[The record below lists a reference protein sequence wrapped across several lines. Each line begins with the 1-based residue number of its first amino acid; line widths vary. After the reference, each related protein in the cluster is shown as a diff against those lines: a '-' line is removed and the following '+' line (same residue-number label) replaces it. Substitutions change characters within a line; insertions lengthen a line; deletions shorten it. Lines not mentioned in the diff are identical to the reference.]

1 MSEEENAIMAER
13 GETGKAIGGQVGEKA
28 GGQAGAAVG
37 GYFGGPLGAA
47 IGQYVGEKVGKE
59 IGEKVG
65 DKAEEELKDLVSG
78 DKKSGGGGCSGGSA
92 SGDQSSDSVPG
103 TSPSSLGDVNIEDL
117 DMSTNQMCKK
127 TYTVFRAIPKT
138 YPWPQAQRD
147 NVSDQFT
154 PQDGSMIGMK
164 AVGGYYGDDYYDTD
178 GNATLIKSERI
189 VYNSEEMQFI
199 AVTTKDGHVFYVLIN
214 YSAENAE
221 DQVFFLNKVDDYD
234 LYALLYAGA
243 EDNDEKKKITPE
255 QAAQAAE
262 KANGRVQ
269 SGDGAD
275 TADTEETAEDG
286 EDATDSA
293 AQAKP
298 VPMNKNSMML
308 VFGAIALIGV
318 GGAGFFI
325 MKKKNG
331 GGNSKSA
338 MQDEPEYDDDNEIT
352 EDEDDMKFYD
362 DQDDEI

>member
-1 MSEEENAIMAER
+1 MKARFFSAMLAAFMLATASVGGITASAAER
-13 GETGKAIGGQVGEKA
+13 ASAGEDTAETT
-28 GGQAGAAVG
+28 AVD
-37 GYFGGPLGAA
+37 
-47 IGQYVGEKVGKE
+47 E
-59 IGEKVG
+59 
-65 DKAEEELKDLVSG
+65 DS
-78 DKKSGGGGCSGGSA
+78 SA
-92 SGDQSSDSVPG
+92 DTTETTTESSDTEE
-103 TSPSSLGDVNIEDL
+103 TSS
-117 DMSTNQMCKK
+117 
-127 TYTVFRAIPKT
+127 
-138 YPWPQAQRD
+138 
-147 NVSDQFT
+147 VSDESDEMEKFREVMGELAENGT
-154 PQDGSMIGMK
+154 TEVAPD
-164 AVGGYYGDDYYDTD
+164 YYGDSYYDTD

-243 EDNDEKKKITPE
+243 EESDDKKKITPE

-308 VFGAIALIGV
+308 VLGALALIGV

-331 GGNSKSA
+331 GSSKSA
-338 MQDEPEYDDDNEIT
+338 MQVEPEYDDEAEIT
-352 EDEDDMKFYD
+352 EDDEDEMNFYD
-362 DQDDEI
+362 HQDDEE

>member
-1 MSEEENAIMAER
+1 M
-13 GETGKAIGGQVGEKA
+13 KARFFSAMLAAFMLATASVGGITASAAEKA
-28 GGQAGAAVG
+28 SAGEDTAETTAVVEDSS
-37 GYFGGPLGAA
+37 ADTTETTA
-47 IGQYVGEKVGKE
+47 
-59 IGEKVG
+59 
-65 DKAEEELKDLVSG
+65 DTEET
-78 DKKSGGGGCSGGSA
+78 
-92 SGDQSSDSVPG
+92 SS
-103 TSPSSLGDVNIEDL
+103 
-117 DMSTNQMCKK
+117 
-127 TYTVFRAIPKT
+127 
-138 YPWPQAQRD
+138 
-147 NVSDQFT
+147 VSDDNTDDMEKFREVMSDLAEAGT
-154 PQDGSMIGMK
+154 TEVAPD
-164 AVGGYYGDDYYDTD
+164 YYGDDYYDTD

-214 YSAENAE
+214 YSAENDE

-243 EDNDEKKKITPE
+243 EDDDEKKKITPE

-269 SGDGAD
+269 SGDGGD
-275 TADTEETAEDG
+275 TADTAEASEDG
-286 EDATDSA
+286 EDVTDSA

-298 VPMNKNSMML
+298 VPMSKNSMML
-308 VFGAIALIGV
+308 VLGAIALIGV

-331 GGNSKSA
+331 DSSKTA

-362 DQDDEI
+362 DQDNEI

>member
-1 MSEEENAIMAER
+1 MKARFFSAVLAAMMLACASVGITASAKEAEQAVSADVAETTSADHSEDDSSETETDESANGAEVTT
-13 GETGKAIGGQVGEKA
+13 ET
-28 GGQAGAAVG
+28 
-37 GYFGGPLGAA
+37 
-47 IGQYVGEKVGKE
+47 
-59 IGEKVG
+59 
-65 DKAEEELKDLVSG
+65 
-78 DKKSGGGGCSGGSA
+78 
-92 SGDQSSDSVPG
+92 SS
-103 TSPSSLGDVNIEDL
+103 
-117 DMSTNQMCKK
+117 
-127 TYTVFRAIPKT
+127 
-138 YPWPQAQRD
+138 
-147 NVSDQFT
+147 VSDDKSDDMEKFREVMGELAENGT
-154 PQDGSMIGMK
+154 TEVAPD
-164 AVGGYYGDDYYDTD
+164 YYGDDYYDTD

-243 EDNDEKKKITPE
+243 EDDDEKKKITPE

-269 SGDGAD
+269 SVDGAD
-275 TADTEETAEDG
+275 IADTEETAEDG

-331 GGNSKSA
+331 GNSKSA
-338 MQDEPEYDDDNEIT
+338 MQVEPEYDDDNEIT
-352 EDEDDMKFYD
+352 EDEMNFYD
-362 DQDDEI
+362 NMEDDE

>member
-1 MSEEENAIMAER
+1 M
-13 GETGKAIGGQVGEKA
+13 KARFFSAVLAAMMLACASVGITA
-28 GGQAGAAVG
+28 S
-37 GYFGGPLGAA
+37 
-47 IGQYVGEKVGKE
+47 
-59 IGEKVG
+59 
-65 DKAEEELKDLVSG
+65 AEEAEQAVSA
-78 DKKSGGGGCSGGSA
+78 DVAETTSA
-92 SGDQSSDSVPG
+92 DHSEDDSSKTETDESANGAEVTTE
-103 TSPSSLGDVNIEDL
+103 TSS
-117 DMSTNQMCKK
+117 
-127 TYTVFRAIPKT
+127 
-138 YPWPQAQRD
+138 
-147 NVSDQFT
+147 VSDDKSDDMEKFREAMGELAENGT
-154 PQDGSMIGMK
+154 TEVAPD
-164 AVGGYYGDDYYDTD
+164 YYGDSYYDTD

-243 EDNDEKKKITPE
+243 EDDDEKKKITPE

-269 SGDGAD
+269 SGGGAD
-275 TADTEETAEDG
+275 TADTEESAEDG
-286 EDATDSA
+286 DDATDA
-293 AQAKP
+293 QVQAKP
-298 VPMNKNSMML
+298 VPMSKNSMML

-318 GGAGFFI
+318 GGAGFFL

-331 GGNSKSA
+331 GSSKTA
-338 MQDEPEYDDDNEIT
+338 MQVEPEYDDDNEIT

>member
-1 MSEEENAIMAER
+1 M
-13 GETGKAIGGQVGEKA
+13 KARFFSAMLAAFMLATASVGGITASAAEKA
-28 GGQAGAAVG
+28 TAAEDSAVTT
-37 GYFGGPLGAA
+37 AVDEDSSA
-47 IGQYVGEKVGKE
+47 DITETTA
-59 IGEKVG
+59 
-65 DKAEEELKDLVSG
+65 DTAE
-78 DKKSGGGGCSGGSA
+78 
-92 SGDQSSDSVPG
+92 SSDTEETSSVSEDNTDDMEKFREVMSDLAEAG
-103 TSPSSLGDVNIEDL
+103 TTEVAPD
-117 DMSTNQMCKK
+117 
-127 TYTVFRAIPKT
+127 
-138 YPWPQAQRD
+138 
-147 NVSDQFT
+147 
-154 PQDGSMIGMK
+154 
-164 AVGGYYGDDYYDTD
+164 YYGDDYYDTD

-243 EDNDEKKKITPE
+243 EDDDEKKKITPE

-269 SGDGAD
+269 SSDGAD

-298 VPMNKNSMML
+298 VPMNKNSVML

-318 GGAGFFI
+318 GGAGFFL

-362 DQDDEI
+362 DQDDEE

>member
-1 MSEEENAIMAER
+1 M
-13 GETGKAIGGQVGEKA
+13 KARFFSAVLAAMMLACASIGITA
-28 GGQAGAAVG
+28 S
-37 GYFGGPLGAA
+37 
-47 IGQYVGEKVGKE
+47 
-59 IGEKVG
+59 
-65 DKAEEELKDLVSG
+65 AEEAEQAVSA
-78 DKKSGGGGCSGGSA
+78 DVAETTSA
-92 SGDQSSDSVPG
+92 DHSEDDSSETETDESANGAEVTTE
-103 TSPSSLGDVNIEDL
+103 TSS
-117 DMSTNQMCKK
+117 
-127 TYTVFRAIPKT
+127 
-138 YPWPQAQRD
+138 
-147 NVSDQFT
+147 VSDDKSDDMEKFREVMGELAEAGT
-154 PQDGSMIGMK
+154 TEVEPD
-164 AVGGYYGDDYYDTD
+164 YYGDSYYDTD

-243 EDNDEKKKITPE
+243 EESDDKKKITPE

-318 GGAGFFI
+318 GGAGFFL

-331 GGNSKSA
+331 GGNSKAA

>member
-1 MSEEENAIMAER
+1 MKARFFSAMLAAFMLATASVGGITASAAEKATAAEDTAETTAVDEDSSADTTETTADTEENSDTEETSSVSEDNTDDMEKFREVMSELAEA
-13 GETGKAIGGQVGEKA
+13 ETTEVKPD
-28 GGQAGAAVG
+28 
-37 GYFGGPLGAA
+37 YFG
-47 IGQYVGEKVGKE
+47 
-59 IGEKVG
+59 
-65 DKAEEELKDLVSG
+65 
-78 DKKSGGGGCSGGSA
+78 
-92 SGDQSSDSVPG
+92 DS
-103 TSPSSLGDVNIEDL
+103 
-117 DMSTNQMCKK
+117 
-127 TYTVFRAIPKT
+127 
-138 YPWPQAQRD
+138 
-147 NVSDQFT
+147 
-154 PQDGSMIGMK
+154 
-164 AVGGYYGDDYYDTD
+164 YYDTD

-243 EDNDEKKKITPE
+243 EEGDDKKKITPE

-275 TADTEETAEDG
+275 TADTEENAEDG
-286 EDATDSA
+286 EDATDA
-293 AQAKP
+293 QVQAKP
-298 VPMNKNSMML
+298 VPMSKNSMML

-318 GGAGFFI
+318 GGAGFFL

-331 GGNSKSA
+331 GNSKTA
-338 MQDEPEYDDDNEIT
+338 MQVEPEYDDDNEIT

-362 DQDDEI
+362 DQDDEE

>member
-1 MSEEENAIMAER
+1 M
-13 GETGKAIGGQVGEKA
+13 KARFFSA
-28 GGQAGAAVG
+28 MLAAFMLATASVG
-37 GYFGGPLGAA
+37 GVTASAA
-47 IGQYVGEKVGKE
+47 EKTV
-59 IGEKVG
+59 
-65 DKAEEELKDLVSG
+65 AEEGTAETTAVDDDSSVETTETTTSEPADDSSVTTVTADDMEKFREVMSDL
-78 DKKSGGGGCSGGSA
+78 A
-92 SGDQSSDSVPG
+92 EAG
-103 TSPSSLGDVNIEDL
+103 TTEVEPD
-117 DMSTNQMCKK
+117 
-127 TYTVFRAIPKT
+127 
-138 YPWPQAQRD
+138 
-147 NVSDQFT
+147 
-154 PQDGSMIGMK
+154 
-164 AVGGYYGDDYYDTD
+164 YYGDSYYDTD

-243 EDNDEKKKITPE
+243 EDDDDKKKITPE

-275 TADTEETAEDG
+275 TTDTAEIAEDG
-286 EDATDSA
+286 EDATNSA

-298 VPMNKNSMML
+298 MPMNKNSMIL

-331 GGNSKSA
+331 GNSKSA
-338 MQDEPEYDDDNEIT
+338 MQVEPEYDDDNEIT

>member
-1 MSEEENAIMAER
+1 M
-13 GETGKAIGGQVGEKA
+13 KARFFSAMLAAFMLATASVGGITASAAEKA
-28 GGQAGAAVG
+28 SAGEDTAETTAV
-37 GYFGGPLGAA
+37 
-47 IGQYVGEKVGKE
+47 
-59 IGEKVG
+59 
-65 DKAEEELKDLVSG
+65 DEES
-78 DKKSGGGGCSGGSA
+78 SA
-92 SGDQSSDSVPG
+92 DTTETTADTEESSDTEV
-103 TSPSSLGDVNIEDL
+103 TSS
-117 DMSTNQMCKK
+117 
-127 TYTVFRAIPKT
+127 
-138 YPWPQAQRD
+138 
-147 NVSDQFT
+147 VSDDNTDDMEKFREVMSDLAEAGT
-154 PQDGSMIGMK
+154 T
-164 AVGGYYGDDYYDTD
+164 AVEPDYYGDSYYDTD

-243 EDNDEKKKITPE
+243 EDDNDKKKITPE

-275 TADTEETAEDG
+275 TAGDTEETAEDG

-293 AQAKP
+293 TQAKP

-331 GGNSKSA
+331 GKA
-338 MQDEPEYDDDNEIT
+338 AAQAVPDDTEDDEEETMIDEDNEYRFYDGSDDNE
-352 EDEDDMKFYD
+352 
-362 DQDDEI
+362 DDE

>member
-1 MSEEENAIMAER
+1 M
-13 GETGKAIGGQVGEKA
+13 KARFFSAMLAAFMLATASVGGITASAAEKA
-28 GGQAGAAVG
+28 SAGEDTAETTAVDEDSS
-37 GYFGGPLGAA
+37 ADTTETTA
-47 IGQYVGEKVGKE
+47 
-59 IGEKVG
+59 
-65 DKAEEELKDLVSG
+65 DTAE
-78 DKKSGGGGCSGGSA
+78 
-92 SGDQSSDSVPG
+92 SSDTEETSSVSEDNTDDMEKFREVMSDLAEAG
-103 TSPSSLGDVNIEDL
+103 TTEVAPD
-117 DMSTNQMCKK
+117 
-127 TYTVFRAIPKT
+127 
-138 YPWPQAQRD
+138 
-147 NVSDQFT
+147 
-154 PQDGSMIGMK
+154 
-164 AVGGYYGDDYYDTD
+164 YYGDDYYDTD

-243 EDNDEKKKITPE
+243 EDDDEKKKITPE

-275 TADTEETAEDG
+275 TADTAETAVDG

-318 GGAGFFI
+318 GGAGFLI

-331 GGNSKSA
+331 GKA
-338 MQDEPEYDDDNEIT
+338 AAQAVPDDTEDDEEETMIDEDNEYRFY
-352 EDEDDMKFYD
+352 DGSDGNEDD
-362 DQDDEI
+362 E

>member
-1 MSEEENAIMAER
+1 MKTRMLSAVMAAFMLA
-13 GETGKAIGGQVGEKA
+13 TASVGGITASAAEKA
-28 GGQAGAAVG
+28 SAGEDTAETTAVDEDSS
-37 GYFGGPLGAA
+37 ADTTETTA
-47 IGQYVGEKVGKE
+47 
-59 IGEKVG
+59 
-65 DKAEEELKDLVSG
+65 DTAE
-78 DKKSGGGGCSGGSA
+78 
-92 SGDQSSDSVPG
+92 SSDTEETSSVSEDNTDDMEKFREVMSDLAEAG
-103 TSPSSLGDVNIEDL
+103 TTEVEPD
-117 DMSTNQMCKK
+117 
-127 TYTVFRAIPKT
+127 
-138 YPWPQAQRD
+138 
-147 NVSDQFT
+147 
-154 PQDGSMIGMK
+154 
-164 AVGGYYGDDYYDTD
+164 YYGDSYYDTD

-243 EDNDEKKKITPE
+243 EDDDEKKMITPE

-338 MQDEPEYDDDNEIT
+338 MQVEPEYDDDNEIT

>member
-1 MSEEENAIMAER
+1 MKARFFSAMLAAFMLATASVGGITASAAEKATAAEDTAETTAVDEDSSADTTETTADTEENSDTEETSSVSEDNTDDMEKFREVMSDLAE
-13 GETGKAIGGQVGEKA
+13 A
-28 GGQAGAAVG
+28 GTTEVE
-37 GYFGGPLGAA
+37 P
-47 IGQYVGEKVGKE
+47 
-59 IGEKVG
+59 
-65 DKAEEELKDLVSG
+65 D
-78 DKKSGGGGCSGGSA
+78 
-92 SGDQSSDSVPG
+92 
-103 TSPSSLGDVNIEDL
+103 
-117 DMSTNQMCKK
+117 
-127 TYTVFRAIPKT
+127 
-138 YPWPQAQRD
+138 
-147 NVSDQFT
+147 
-154 PQDGSMIGMK
+154 
-164 AVGGYYGDDYYDTD
+164 YYGDSYYDTD

-243 EDNDEKKKITPE
+243 EDDDEKKKITPE

-318 GGAGFFI
+318 GGAGFFL

-352 EDEDDMKFYD
+352 EDDMKFYD

>member
-1 MSEEENAIMAER
+1 MKTRMLSAVMAAFMLA
-13 GETGKAIGGQVGEKA
+13 TASVGGITASAAEKA
-28 GGQAGAAVG
+28 SAGEDTAETTAVDEDSS
-37 GYFGGPLGAA
+37 ADTT
-47 IGQYVGEKVGKE
+47 ETTS
-59 IGEKVG
+59 
-65 DKAEEELKDLVSG
+65 DTAE
-78 DKKSGGGGCSGGSA
+78 
-92 SGDQSSDSVPG
+92 SSDTEE
-103 TSPSSLGDVNIEDL
+103 TSS
-117 DMSTNQMCKK
+117 
-127 TYTVFRAIPKT
+127 
-138 YPWPQAQRD
+138 
-147 NVSDQFT
+147 VSDDNTDDMEKFREVMSDLAEAGT
-154 PQDGSMIGMK
+154 TEVAPD
-164 AVGGYYGDDYYDTD
+164 YYCDDYYDTD

-214 YSAENAE
+214 YSAENDE

-243 EDNDEKKKITPE
+243 EDDDEKKKITPE

-298 VPMNKNSMML
+298 VPMSKNSMML

-331 GGNSKSA
+331 GNSKSA
-338 MQDEPEYDDDNEIT
+338 MQVEPEYDDDNEIT